1 MNPTESELIRSVRRL
16 LLPSSRFWNW
26 NKKCPQ
32 LRALLF
38 ALEKGRD
45 VLFRPTS
52 FQSGLKLTSPAARGL
67 PLGLALRLTLRF
79 LLRLSLRF
87 PFSLSLG
94 YFSLR
99 LLLGFALRLTLRF
112 ALRFPFGL
120 FLALLLGLALR
131 FPLGLFLALL
141 FGFTLGGLLFRFPF
155 CFLFSF
161 FLYFPLFLSG
171 RSFSFH
177 YAPFRGFLASYFS
190 LLGGLTPRSFFP
202 RLFLGSHGYLRVGYP
217 ALSIYNNTKKSSKL
231 SDELH
236 AVNHE

>member
-1 MNPTESELIRSVRRL
+1 M
-16 LLPSSRFWNW
+16 
-26 NKKCPQ
+26 
-32 LRALLF
+32 RALLL

-67 PLGLALRLTLRF
+67 PLGLAFRLTLRF
-79 LLRLSLRF
+79 LFALRFFLRLSLRF

-94 YFSLR
+94 YFSLA

-112 ALRFPFGL
+112 ALRLTLRFPFGL
-120 FLALLLGLALR
+120 FLGLFLGLLLGLTLRFALR

-141 FGFTLGGLLFRFPF
+141 FGFTLGGLLFRLPF

-171 RSFSFH
+171 GSLSFH

-202 RLFLGSHGYLRVGYP
+202 RLLLGSHAFSPCRVPGVEY
-217 ALSIYNNTKKSSKL
+217 IQQHQKIQQVK
-231 SDELH
+231 
-236 AVNHE
+236 